1 MAPIPQTAE
10 QLEQAFATFNQM
22 SGQLEESYRDLE
34 QQVASL
40 TEQLSKAHST
50 RLIDI
55 AEKERLANR
64 LARLHELLPAA
75 VIVVNDKDQITDCN
89 PVALDMLGNP
99 LLGQKWEKIRSQAIN
114 DTNEN
119 QQHLSL
125 QDGRIVQMLKQAM
138 DDEPGNLLLLVD
150 ISREMALQEITH
162 RNDRLVAMGEMAASL
177 AHQIRT
183 PLATA
188 ILYASQMKST
198 DMSVQDRERF
208 TDRLNDRLRHIEIMI
223 NDMLRF
229 SRIGRYDAE
238 TTSVAV
244 FFENLAIA
252 LEADIERYQTT
263 IRFECEEPEAV
274 IVGHADA
281 LQSALMNLIT
291 NAMQA
296 HSGRAEIS
304 LSFKTDNQGQYSLTV
319 KDNGPG
325 ISEANL
331 GKIFNPFFTTRSD
344 GTGLGLAVV
353 ESIVNAHGGTVKCDS
368 APGRGCVF
376 TLSMPHINETGISA
390 DEEMDIQACNQVI
403 NGRNP

>member
-1 MAPIPQTAE
+1 MAPIQQTAE

-40 TEQLSKAHST
+40 TEQLAKAHST

-99 LLGQKWEKIRSQAIN
+99 LLGQKWGKIRSQAIN
-114 DTNEN
+114 DTSEN

-208 TDRLNDRLRHIEIMI
+208 TDRLNDRLRHIETMI

-331 GKIFNPFFTTRSD
+331 SKIFNPFFTTRSD

-376 TLSMPHINETGISA
+376 TLSMPHINETGIST
-390 DEEMDIQACNQVI
+390 DEDMDIQACNQII

>member
-1 MAPIPQTAE
+1 MAPIPQTVE

-34 QQVASL
+34 QQVVSL
-40 TEQLSKAHST
+40 TDQLARAHST

-75 VIVVNDKDQITDCN
+75 VIVVNDNDQITDCN

-99 LLGQKWEKIRSQAIN
+99 LLGQKWERIRSQAIR
-114 DTNEN
+114 DTSDK

-150 ISREMALQEITH
+150 ISREMALQEVTH

-188 ILYASQMKST
+188 ILYASQMKSP
-198 DMSVQDRERF
+198 DMPVQDRERF
-208 TDRLNDRLRHIEIMI
+208 ADRLMERLRHIETMI

-238 TTSVAV
+238 ITSVAV

-252 LEADIERYQTT
+252 LEADIERHQTT
-263 IRFECEEPEAV
+263 IRFECEEPDAV

-281 LQSALMNLIT
+281 LQSALMNLVT
-291 NAMQA
+291 NAMQS
-296 HSGRAEIS
+296 HPGKAEIR
-304 LSFKTDNQGQYSLTV
+304 LSFKTDGQGQYSLTV
-319 KDNGPG
+319 ADNGPG

-331 GKIFNPFFTTRSD
+331 SKIFNPFFTTRSD

-353 ESIVNAHGGTVKCDS
+353 ESIVNAHGGTVKCNS
-368 APGRGCVF
+368 APDQGCVF
-376 TLSMPHINETGISA
+376 TLTMPHTNKTGTSIEA
-390 DEEMDIQACNQVI
+390 DIDVQACNQMI
-403 NGRNP
+403 NGRHS